1 MSRLRR
7 GGPGCMWMV
16 YGMDIVIYTR
26 LGGSHVYSVRR
37 ERNGNEGPD
46 VEMPMVLEKV
56 SVDQR
61 ST

>member
-1 MSRLRR
+1 
-7 GGPGCMWMV
+7 MV
-16 YGMDIVIYTR
+16 WILLFTHV
-26 LGGSHVYSVRR
+26 LGGSHVYSVGR